1 MPLTYYT
8 FASLEGYLV
17 GVNVNGNS
25 RKGDS
30 YSCAVYFSIVFE
42 FIIARVHCFYK
53 DHRYLCAYVHVF
65 LELTLFKEKAGKNC
79 LFLFRAGRDCNYCFQ
94 VFSEKLPCPY
104 YLTLKIYHLEMV
116 CFLSFCILDV
126 WCKNVYTCT
135 HTHACKHL
143 LTHQT
148 STPKIQPF

>member
-1 MPLTYYT
+1 M
-8 FASLEGYLV
+8 
-17 GVNVNGNS
+17 
-25 RKGDS
+25 
-30 YSCAVYFSIVFE
+30 
-42 FIIARVHCFYK
+42 
-53 DHRYLCAYVHVF
+53 HVF

-116 CFLSFCILDV
+116 CFLRFCILDV

-135 HTHACKHL
+135 HTHACKYL
-143 LTHQT
+143 LTHKLPHQKYNL
-148 STPKIQPF
+148 SNAYSMPHPPEFIKKFLRSILNYSYIKGRFLGSHL